1 MNGPMNLEHTQKALE
16 SALNAGQVR
25 ILGERG
31 KPSIAPGFVQQLTR
45 LSPVLR
51 RLAITKACAVPWRD
65 RVDELPVAF
74 RWELIRAA
82 SEAAEDTASDE
93 TVDQMFAGESAPI
106 SEVLLE
112 QIAGMGPVDRYVS
125 LVLALAALAA
135 TELRPE
141 WLQQEL
147 DYVCW
152 LAQDNY
158 HHIRNNERH

>member
-1 MNGPMNLEHTQKALE
+1 
-16 SALNAGQVR
+16 VR

-51 RLAITKACAVPWRD
+51 RLAIAKACAVPWRD

-82 SEAAEDTASDE
+82 SQAAEDTVSDE
-93 TVDQMFAGESAPI
+93 TVDQVFAGESAPI

-125 LVLALAALAA
+125 LVLALAA
-135 TELRPE
+135 TEPRPE

-152 LAQDNY
+152 LAQDDY
-158 HHIRNNERH
+158 HHGRNNERH